1 MCPVVSDMSPFG
13 DHMFLVGNSVC
24 LLWES
29 NVSVFATARSLISSA
44 TAITHCESPSG
55 IRKIAVTRLCLS
67 RTFLRHRH
75 GLQRGWMHSCRFLRL
90 RLFQLLR
97 LRRFQVHRVHR
108 LQTRR
113 LFEMCTCRRRFARIC
128 TQPIARRRNSG
139 LTTTSRG

>member
-1 MCPVVSDMSPFG
+1 MCSVVSDMSQFG
-13 DHMFLVGNSVC
+13 DHMFLVGNSAC

-67 RTFLRHRH
+67 RTLLRQRH
-75 GLQRGWMHSCRFLRL
+75 GLQTTWMHSCRFLRL

-108 LQTRR
+108 LQTLR
-113 LFEMCTCRRRFARIC
+113 LLEMCTCRRRFAPLYAH
-128 TQPIARRRNSG
+128 TATAHTSS
-139 LTTTSRG
+139 LTTTSRS